1 MTEYPESVLVTGGGA
16 GIGKACALALARS
29 RVRVGVLDVSEQD
42 VEATVELIESFEG
55 EALALVGDVSDES
68 DVRDAVRLMEKS
80 FGMVGGAVNNAGIIG
95 PVAETALLE
104 TEDVRRVL
112 DVNVVGSWLV
122 MKHVIPGMVARG
134 GGSIVNI
141 SSALGLVG
149 GPMQSIYSA
158 SKHAIVGL
166 TRSTAHEY
174 AGAGIRI
181 NAVCPG
187 VIRTPALQS
196 RIADGDPAIEELLE
210 AHPLGRFG
218 TPEEVAEAVCWLISD
233 ASSFSSGSSLVVDG
247 GFIA

>member
-1 MTEYPESVLVTGGGA
+1 MTEFPESVLVTGAGA
-16 GIGKACALALARS
+16 GIGRACALALARQ
-29 RVRVGVLDVSEQD
+29 RVRVGVMDSFEQAA
-42 VEATVELIESFEG
+42 EETVDQIESGDG
-55 EALALVGDVSDES
+55 EALALVGDVSVER
-68 DVRDAVRLMEKS
+68 DVRDAIRRMEKS
-80 FGMVGGAVNNAGIIG
+80 YGVVGGAVNNAGIIG
-95 PVAETALLE
+95 PITDTSLLA

-112 DVNVVGSWLV
+112 DVNVVGTWLV

-158 SKHAIVGL
+158 SKHAIIGL
-166 TRSTAHEY
+166 TRSAAHEY

-187 VIRTPALQS
+187 VVRTPALQS
-196 RIADGDPAIEELLE
+196 RIADGDPAVESLLN

-233 ASSFSSGSSLVVDG
+233 AASFSTGSSVVVDG